1 MERFEIIRDADGK
14 PAHVNTDDGFIME
27 SRKFDPDRDGWMED
41 QLNYRDFP
49 AIQTGNDMRM
59 LVDEVNYL
67 RRKLWE
73 ADKQNEKWRKA
84 AGF

>member
-1 MERFEIIRDADGK
+1 MARFQITRDEEGK
-14 PAHVNTDDGFIME
+14 PAFVHTDNGFIQE
-27 SRKFDPDRDGWMED
+27 SRAFDPARDGWMEE
-41 QLNYRDFP
+41 QLSYHDFP

-73 ADKQNEKWRKA
+73 SEQQIGMWRKA